1 MSEVS
6 YAVEGPTD
14 EPVAERIIT
23 RAGHEPRR
31 VLTAGGKVRL
41 DARIPGY
48 NRSARHLRWLVVR
61 DLDQD
66 DATSCIPD
74 LRRVLVG
81 GVVAPG
87 LALRFAVRSVEAW
100 LLADIEGFS
109 QFFGVRVDAIPRNT
123 QTLPNPKLALVG
135 TCRRSRRRAI
145 REGVVPRAGSGRVV
159 GPEYTATIREFVDQ
173 TWDIDRA
180 ATEAPSL
187 ARAIADVQRIGGGG
201 G

>member
-1 MSEVS
+1 MS

-23 RAGHEPRR
+23 SAGHEPRR
-31 VLTAGGKVRL
+31 VLTAGGKARL

-66 DATSCIPD
+66 DATTCLVD
-74 LRRVLVG
+74 LRNTLAG

-87 LALRFAVRSVEAW
+87 LALRFAIRSVESW
-100 LLADIEGFS
+100 LLADTEGFS
-109 QFFGVRVDAIPRNT
+109 QFFGVRVDAIPRDPEM
-123 QTLPNPKLALVG
+123 LSNPKVALVE

-145 REGVVPRAGSGRVV
+145 REGVVPRLGSGRAV

-173 TWDIDRA
+173 AWNIDRA
-180 ATEAPSL
+180 ALESPSL
-187 ARAIADVQRIGGGG
+187 AQAIADVERIAGPVV
-201 G
+201 